1 MQESKDSPS
10 RAKSPGTTSTARAPP
25 SAAQAA
31 APADP
36 WPKSKPRIGQH
47 QVCTPRG
54 TNFQSANAGRG
65 SLARQASS
73 RSAEIPASGRVQV
86 SRVGVRPGYQRDAR
100 LALAERVS
108 DKQRPFAS
116 QRNNSKTQST
126 SSTRPVST
134 LVRARSNSP
143 RGLGGETPRKS
154 TGPAASHS
162 RIRENV
168 VRSKRLVT
176 NLSSG
181 SPTSP
186 PSPTSAAKAEGRDM
200 KAATEGVRLRSR
212 SVSADSVDR
221 RGRAVSKKPVETPSR
236 PKSIEPTGV
245 NRVSTSDPS
254 SYVPPPHTSHHA
266 VPAVLRQHTPG
277 VPSQR
282 FTVATPSGRWNSIA
296 VQVSQQRLQGLSSW
310 PSVWVPPVVPAAQ
323 PVVPVPGHVPT
334 SMAMVSRSLVGHHL
348 EQSRSGCATAG
359 PTGYSATTSHS
370 RMMSWNHGW
379 PVSR

>member
-1 MQESKDSPS
+1 
-10 RAKSPGTTSTARAPP
+10 
-25 SAAQAA
+25 
-31 APADP
+31 
-36 WPKSKPRIGQH
+36 
-47 QVCTPRG
+47 
-54 TNFQSANAGRG
+54 
-65 SLARQASS
+65 
-73 RSAEIPASGRVQV
+73 
-86 SRVGVRPGYQRDAR
+86 
-100 LALAERVS
+100 
-108 DKQRPFAS
+108 
-116 QRNNSKTQST
+116 
-126 SSTRPVST
+126 
-134 LVRARSNSP
+134 
-143 RGLGGETPRKS
+143 
-154 TGPAASHS
+154 
-162 RIRENV
+162 
-168 VRSKRLVT
+168 
-176 NLSSG
+176 
-181 SPTSP
+181 
-186 PSPTSAAKAEGRDM
+186 M

-236 PKSIEPTGV
+236 PKSIESTGV

-310 PSVWVPPVVPAAQ
+310 PSVWVPPVVLAAQ

-348 EQSRSGCATAG
+348 ELSRSGCATAG